1 MQAHLTKDGNKAVL
15 KLSGRFDFNA
25 HREFRAAVDPLV
37 ADPGVNALTI
47 EFSAV
52 EYLDSSALCILL
64 MLREKTGGARKEIT
78 LAGVHGNVKQVLDI
92 ANFAKLFQITRNP
105 LVLNAYERERG
116 WSVVMLACS
125 SDGGA
130 ASFRKGWRQAIIPPR
145 FRLPP

>member
-52 EYLDSSALCILL
+52 EYLDSSALGILL
-64 MLREKTGGARKEIT
+64 MLREKTGGARKVIS

-92 ANFAKLFQITRNP
+92 ADGLSID
-105 LVLNAYERERG
+105 ERG
-116 WSVVMLACS
+116 GILVDDQMRKSDPDISVIMLACS

-130 ASFRKGWRQAIIPPR
+130 GSFRKGWRQAIIPPR
-145 FRLPP
+145 FWLPP

>member
-15 KLSGRFDFNA
+15 KLSGHFDFNT

-52 EYLDSSALCILL
+52 EYLDSSALGILL

-92 ANFAKLFQITRNP
+92 ANFAKLFQIT
-105 LVLNAYERERG
+105 
-116 WSVVMLACS
+116 
-125 SDGGA
+125 
-130 ASFRKGWRQAIIPPR
+130 
-145 FRLPP
+145 